1 MLNNPKVGQQVR
13 VMDEYRDEWPVNQL
27 SHFDGTIAG
36 IGNWPMVRFRGRG
49 DTIHLHPKFLEL
61 VDG

>member
-1 MLNNPKVGQQVR
+1 MLNNPKVGQRVR
-13 VMDEYRDEWPVNQL
+13 VMDEYRDVWPCGELVN
-27 SHFDGTIAG
+27 SDGVIAG
-36 IGNWPMVRFRGRG
+36 IGNWPVVRFRGRS